1 MKVAINLLYLLPGR
15 VGGTETYA
23 AGLLNGLARIDRET
37 SFLVFLNREAAEWP
51 LPDAPNVSR
60 VICPV
65 RAESRPG
72 RYLFEQLR
80 LPRLLVREK
89 ADLVHSLGYVGPLF
103 SPCPAVVT
111 IPDLNYRA
119 FGQGMPFVRR
129 WTLAT
134 FVRLSARRADRI
146 LTISEFARGE
156 IAAAFGLRPERI
168 VVTLLSAR
176 GGPPV
181 RVGLDDRARRL
192 QQLGVRKPF
201 LMVFSSESPNKNI
214 PRLLEAFDR
223 ARLGGGLPHQLVLV
237 GHSSEGMRERLR
249 LRRDDAVRSTG
260 YVTAEDVTALL
271 AEAAFLVFPSLYEG
285 FGLPVLEAMAAG
297 VPVACS
303 RRASLPEVAGDAAL
317 FFDPLSVDSIAD
329 SIACLAGDDELRRS
343 LRERGLCNVKRFSW
357 EATASK
363 TLEVYREVAAEAS
376 GRSLAARR
384 RRLGHG

>member
-1 MKVAINLLYLLPGR
+1 LKVALNLLYLLPGR

-23 AGLLNGLARIDRET
+23 AGLLDGLARIDRET
-37 SFLVFLNREAAEWP
+37 RFLVFLNREAAEWP

-60 VICPV
+60 IICSV
-65 RAESRPG
+65 RAESRPR
-72 RYLFEQLR
+72 RYLFEQLW
-80 LPRLLVREK
+80 LPRLLAREK
-89 ADLVHSLGYVGPLF
+89 ADLVHSLGYVGPVF
-103 SPCPAVVT
+103 PPCPAVVT

-119 FGQGMPFVRR
+119 FGERMPFARR

-134 FVRLSARRADRI
+134 FVPLSARRADRV

-156 IAAAFGLRPERI
+156 ITAAFGLPPETI

-176 GGPPV
+176 GGPAV
-181 RVGLDDRARRL
+181 RTAPDDRVARLER
-192 QQLGVRKPF
+192 LGVRKPF
-201 LMVFSSESPNKNI
+201 LMAFSSESSNKNI

-223 ARLGGGLPHQLVLV
+223 ARIAGGLPHQLVLV
-237 GHSSEGMRERLR
+237 GHSSEEMRARSR
-249 LRRDDAVRSTG
+249 LRRDETVRITG
-260 YVTAEDVTALL
+260 YVAAEDVTALL
-271 AEAAFLVFPSLYEG
+271 AEAEFFVFPSLYEG

-329 SIACLAGDDELRRS
+329 SIAGLAGDDELRRS
-343 LRERGLCNVKRFSW
+343 LRERGLRNVRRFSW

-376 GRSLAARR
+376 GKSLAARR
-384 RRLGHG
+384 RRRGNG

>member
-1 MKVAINLLYLLPGR
+1 MRVAFNLLYLLPGR

-37 SFLVFLNREAAEWP
+37 RFLVFLNREAAEWP

-60 VICPV
+60 VVCPV
-65 RAESRPG
+65 RAESRPR
-72 RYLFEQLR
+72 RYLFEQLQ
-80 LPRLLVREK
+80 LPRLLAREK
-89 ADLVHSLGYVGPLF
+89 ADLVHSLGYVGPVS

-119 FGQGMPFVRR
+119 FGEGMPFIRR

-156 IAAAFGLRPERI
+156 IETAFGLPPGRI
-168 VVTLLSAR
+168 VVTLLSA
-176 GGPPV
+176 GDGPAV
-181 RVGLDDRARRL
+181 RTAPEDRARRL
-192 QQLGVRKPF
+192 ARLGIRKPF
-201 LMVFSSESPNKNI
+201 LMAFSREAPNKNI
-214 PRLLEAFDR
+214 PRLLEAFDH
-223 ARLGGGLPHQLVLV
+223 ARTTGNLAHQLVLV
-237 GHSSEGMRERLR
+237 GHPSEGMRARLR

-260 YVTAEDVTALL
+260 YVAAEDVTALL
-271 AEAAFLVFPSLYEG
+271 AEAEFLVFPSLYEG

-329 SIACLAGDDELRRS
+329 SIACLAGDGELRRS

-363 TLEVYREVAAEAS
+363 TLEVYREVVAEAS
-376 GRSLAARR
+376 GKSLAASRR
-384 RRLGHG
+384 RRGHG